1 MGSEHRLTVLDI
13 AKAMLQK
20 IEPEK
25 KADETEIGQGE
36 AVLVDHEWCSEESRM
51 ETASVIAS
59 RLG

>member
-1 MGSEHRLTVLDI
+1 MGSEHVLTVLDI

-25 KADETEIGQGE
+25 KAHETEVGQGE
-36 AVLVDHEWCSEESRM
+36 ALIVDHKWCSEKSRM

-59 RLG
+59 RLE